1 MNTRAITR
9 SALAVVGVAGV
20 AISMTACGMLGGEV
34 ATAEVGEC
42 AQLADLQSDEITEIP
57 TVDCSEEHDA
67 QFFHKFDLPDG
78 DFPGTDGVQT
88 AAEEGCLG
96 TEFENFVGTSYEESA
111 LYANFIGPT
120 QETWDQADD
129 REVLCIV
136 FLDDGTTTT
145 ESFEG
150 SGL

>member
-9 SALAVVGVAGV
+9 SALAAVGVVGVAV
-20 AISMTACGMLGGEV
+20 SMSACSLLGGQV

-42 AQLADLQSDEITEIP
+42 TQIADLQSDEITEIP

-78 DFPGTDGVQT
+78 DFPGNDGVQT
-88 AAEEGCLG
+88 AAEEGCMS
-96 TEFENFVGTSYEESA
+96 EFENFVGTPYQESA
-111 LYANFIGPT
+111 LFGNFIAPT
-120 QETWDQADD
+120 QETWDQAND

-136 FLDDGTTTT
+136 YLNDGTTTT